1 MSVPRES
8 LAHMSYDLAV
18 WEGER
23 PADDKTAG
31 RVLEDIDARY
41 SDQDHPPTERIAA
54 YVAGLLE
61 RWCDL
66 TEDEDDT
73 SPWSTGPLIDEAS
86 GPLIYFPMRYSM
98 AEEAS
103 TYAASLA
110 QSMGL
115 VCFDPQQQKLR
126 P

>member
-1 MSVPRES
+1 
-8 LAHMSYDLAV
+8 MSYNLAV

-31 RVLEDIDARY
+31 RVFSDLDDRY
-41 SDQDHPPTERIAA
+41 LDSEGEEPPSERIAA
-54 YVAGLLE
+54 YVAALLE

-66 TEDEDDT
+66 TEDEEAT
-73 SPWSTGPLIDEAS
+73 SPWSTGPLIGEAS
-86 GPLIYFPMRYSM
+86 GPLIYFPMRWSM

-103 TYAASLA
+103 AYAAA
-110 QSMGL
+110 VAEYMGL
-115 VCFDPQQQKLR
+115 ICFDVQQNRLR